1 MLKNPY
7 FYTHII
13 LSVVFIS
20 CFICIFFFTYATTVE
35 RNIVVNQTQ
44 NLVDSFT
51 GNISV
56 LFSDNESVKNFVQN
70 MSVKT
75 VNQDDERI
83 KEKNQKILK
92 EAAFVVGIS
101 AICLIILTI
110 ILIYLFKLNY
120 KKLIITN
127 LIVLLCIGIVE
138 FSFLTFIA
146 QNYISF
152 DPNYVKYL
160 LVENLE
166 RIKNS

>member
-75 VNQDDERI
+75 VNEDDERI

-101 AICLIILTI
+101 AICLILLTI

>member
-70 MSVKT
+70 MSTET

-92 EAAFVVGIS
+92 EAALVVGIS
-101 AICLIILTI
+101 ATCLILLII

-127 LIVLLCIGIVE
+127 LIVLLCIGVVE

-166 RIKNS
+166 KIKNS

>member
-13 LSVVFIS
+13 VSVVFIS

-51 GNISV
+51 DNISV

-70 MSVKT
+70 MSVET

-127 LIVLLCIGIVE
+127 LIVLLCIGVVE

-166 RIKNS
+166 KIKNS

>member
-51 GNISV
+51 GNISL
-56 LFSDNESVKNFVQN
+56 LFSDNETVKNFVQN
-70 MSVKT
+70 MSVET

-83 KEKNQKILK
+83 KEKNKKILK
-92 EAAFVVGIS
+92 EAALVVGIS
-101 AICLIILTI
+101 AVFLILLTI

-127 LIVLLCIGIVE
+127 LIVLLCIGVVE

-166 RIKNS
+166 KIKNS

>member
-75 VNQDDERI
+75 VNEDDERI

-166 RIKNS
+166 KIKNS

>member
-70 MSVKT
+70 LSVET

-83 KEKNQKILK
+83 KEKNKKILK
-92 EAAFVVGIS
+92 EAALVVGIS
-101 AICLIILTI
+101 AACLILLTI

-127 LIVLLCIGIVE
+127 LIVLLCIGVVE

-166 RIKNS
+166 KIKNS

>member
-51 GNISV
+51 GNISL
-56 LFSDNESVKNFVQN
+56 LFSDNKSVKNFVQN
-70 MSVKT
+70 MSVET

-92 EAAFVVGIS
+92 EAAYVVGIS
-101 AICLIILTI
+101 AACLILLTI
-110 ILIYLFKLNY
+110 ILIYFFKLNY

-127 LIVLLCIGIVE
+127 LIVLLCIGVVE

-166 RIKNS
+166 KIKNS

>member
-20 CFICIFFFTYATTVE
+20 CFICIFFFTYATRVE

-75 VNQDDERI
+75 VNEDDERI

-110 ILIYLFKLNY
+110 FLIYLFKVNY

-127 LIVLLCIGIVE
+127 LIILLCIGIVE

-166 RIKNS
+166 KIKNS

>member
-75 VNQDDERI
+75 INEDDKRI